1 MKKNI
6 LIFLILFI
14 SSNTFAQN
22 FALKSGISLSN
33 LTTYDEP
40 LEGLENDTR
49 TGFVFGFISE
59 IGENNIK
66 YSYGILFN
74 QKGSEQL
81 KFNAVDFQLKGNF
94 YFNDEISL
102 NIGPSLS
109 YLVSGKIETLNGNT
123 QIKDDDWDLYNRIDY
138 SSCFGLSYK
147 INDLLNVDFS
157 YSIGFGS
164 ITNSDYLIDLYSS
177 SSILSVSYIFDY

>member
-1 MKKNI
+1 M
-6 LIFLILFI
+6 
-14 SSNTFAQN
+14 
-22 FALKSGISLSN
+22 
-33 LTTYDEP
+33 
-40 LEGLENDTR
+40 
-49 TGFVFGFISE
+49 
-59 IGENNIK
+59 
-66 YSYGILFN
+66 
-74 QKGSEQL
+74 
-81 KFNAVDFQLKGNF
+81 KGNF

-109 YLVSGKIETLNGNT
+109 YLVSGKVETSNGNT